1 MEGLRELRPARRRL
15 EKSLPWVGALL
26 VAAGVVFLIIR
37 LVPSTNGN
45 TDVSKTQHPTVVP
58 QKPPKTVKLAPQ
70 AREVA
75 GTFILT
81 AVRRKHLEKAWNI
94 VGPEIRQ
101 DLTFKQW
108 MTGNIPVVPY
118 LTPTDITPMKVDY
131 SFKNQALVEVAMV
144 PKKGYKGDTN
154 IFWLEL
160 RRVGPAGH
168 KHWLVWTWTPREA
181 PPIPVNPGG

>member
-1 MEGLRELRPARRRL
+1 MEGIREPLPMRKRW
-15 EKSLPWVGALL
+15 EKLLPWLGALL
-26 VAAGVVFLIIR
+26 LAAGVLALIIK
-37 LVPSTNGN
+37 LVPSTSGN
-45 TDVSKTQHPTVVP
+45 TDASKTQHPVVVP
-58 QKPPKTVKLAPQ
+58 QTPPKTVKLAPE
-70 AREVA
+70 ARDVA

-94 VGPEIRQ
+94 VGPQIRQ
-101 DLTFKQW
+101 GMTYKQW
-108 MTGNIPVVPY
+108 LTGNIAVVPY

-131 SFKNQALVEVAMV
+131 SFRNQALVEVAMV
-144 PKKGYKGDTN
+144 PKKGYKGETN

-168 KHWLVWTWTPREA
+168 KRWLVWTWTPREA